1 VPSGCGRRSAPDRWR
16 WHGPPPRLQVLVG
29 RGFAFCDEGERE
41 EPQFPAE
48 EGVCAGLE
56 PLLLASVEASSTDNP
71 QQAVGAPQR
80 GGGPGRAWMQ
90 ALRVC
95 ARGWACV

>member
-1 VPSGCGRRSAPDRWR
+1 
-16 WHGPPPRLQVLVG
+16 VLVG

-71 QQAVGAPQR
+71 QQAVGCTLEDDGETFWSSTGSP
-80 GGGPGRAWMQ
+80 GPDAVEY
-90 ALRVC
+90 LLYKLK
-95 ARGWACV
+95 